1 MGGGFFVHHTL
12 LSKRD
17 IPPLK
22 PRMPI
27 TPFHLGPGA
36 AFKAIGGRH
45 FSFVVFGGAQVL
57 MDLEPL
63 VGLLRG
69 SAVLH
74 GYTHT
79 LAGALVIGI
88 VAALTGKP
96 IGGFVLARMRDS
108 PCPIPWT
115 AAISGA
121 FVGTFSHIAFD
132 AVMHGDMRPWWPLSN
147 TNHLLRV
154 ASIERLH
161 LICLALGAIGIAA
174 IAGRALL
181 RSKA

>member
-1 MGGGFFVHHTL
+1 
-12 LSKRD
+12 
-17 IPPLK
+17 
-22 PRMPI
+22 MPI
-27 TPFHLGPGA
+27 TPLHLGPGA

-45 FSFVVFGGAQVL
+45 FSFMVFGGAQVL

-63 VGLLRG
+63 IGLLRG

-74 GYTHT
+74 GYSHT

-96 IGGFVLARMRDS
+96 IGSFVLTRFRGAHF
-108 PCPIPWT
+108 PIPWT

-121 FVGTFSHIAFD
+121 FIGPFSHIALD
-132 AVMHGDMRPWWPLSN
+132 AVMHGDMRPWWPLSDAN
-147 TNHLLRV
+147 GLLFAV
-154 ASIERLH
+154 SIERLH
-161 LICLALGAIGIAA
+161 LICLVLGAIGIVA

-181 RSKA
+181 RGKP